1 VYNKEHNTI
10 VANCHVGS
18 KNYAILKLY
27 WTWHSSAT
35 TQSNPHQSV
44 KERKKPTITSIDN
57 FFNTGIP
64 YKKKYMLKNSSLR
77 ILYSTSQRVIV
88 H

>member
-10 VANCHVGS
+10 VASCHVGS
-18 KNYAILKLY
+18 KIYAILELY
-27 WTWHSSAT
+27 WTSHSSAT

-57 FFNTGIP
+57 FFNNGIP
-64 YKKKYMLKNSSLR
+64 YKKKIHVKK
-77 ILYSTSQRVIV
+77 
-88 H
+88 